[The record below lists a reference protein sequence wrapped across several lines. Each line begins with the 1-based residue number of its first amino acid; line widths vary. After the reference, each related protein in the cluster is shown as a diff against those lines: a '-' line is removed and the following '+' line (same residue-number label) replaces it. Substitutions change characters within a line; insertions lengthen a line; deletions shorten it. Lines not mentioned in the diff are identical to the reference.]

1 MKDSNRLIAEFMD
14 VFPRQGEERTGMK
27 EFYSPIDLY
36 TSGLP
41 DELTLADD
49 LDFEQWQWL
58 MPVVEKIE
66 NIAID
71 EDVFYDVLMH
81 GLECSIG
88 HVCNA
93 GQTKMEA
100 VYKSVVEFI
109 KQHNKN
115 KKA

>member
-1 MKDSNRLIAEFMD
+1 MEDSNILIAEFMGY
-14 VFPRQGEERTGMK
+14 VFVNGVYESPK
-27 EFYSPIDLY
+27 DEFHIDEMLY
-36 TSGLP
+36 HTSW
-41 DELTLADD
+41 D
-49 LDFEQWQWL
+49 WL

-88 HVCNA
+88 HVCNV

-100 VYKSVVEFI
+100 VYKSVLEFI